1 MNSQP
6 NVIFLVVDTLRADHL
21 GCYGYH
27 HNTSPHI
34 DRLASQGVLAEH
46 LYCAAIPTQP
56 SFTTMLTGQHPITHG
71 IVAHGGKNQLGKG
84 APYLS
89 QEFLRAGYTTC
100 AVDNL
105 VRERQWFVRGW
116 EYYID
121 PSLRR
126 TLLLGVT
133 VEQLHARALPWLH
146 HHKDEP
152 FLMFIHYWDPHWPL
166 DPPEKYRDLFYDG
179 ANPTD
184 PENRAM
190 EEWWDHPLGA
200 IAHDTWLRRPEGL
213 ITDPDYVRAMYDQEI
228 RRLDDGIGALLDTL
242 DELGLSDNTLVVLTA
257 DHGESMTEH
266 DIFFAHHGLYD
277 TVVHVPL
284 IARWP
289 GKIPAGRRVSPL
301 ISTHDLAPTLL
312 EAAGLPIPNS
322 MDGKSAWSLLN
333 GASETGQHDSL
344 VSVECTWQGK
354 WSIRNERYKFI
365 LARFPD
371 LYDGPMRELYD
382 MQADPDESH
391 NLVEAQPE
399 LASQLESELE
409 RWIQTRLDAQGKSQ
423 DPVLEQGVTLG
434 AFG

>member
-27 HNTSPHI
+27 HDTSPNI
-34 DRLASQGVLAEH
+34 DRLASQGVLAER

-56 SFTTMLTGQHPITHG
+56 SFTTLFTGQHPVTHG
-71 IVAHGGKNQLGKG
+71 IVAHGGKNQLAKD
-84 APYLS
+84 APYMS
-89 QEFLRAGYTTC
+89 QDFLKAGYTTC

-105 VRERQWFVRGW
+105 VRERQWFIRGW

-133 VEQLHARALPWLH
+133 VEQLHSRALPWLRNH
-146 HHKDEP
+146 RDER
-152 FLMFIHYWDPHWPL
+152 FCLFIHYWDPHWPL
-166 DPPEKYRDLFYDG
+166 DPPEHYRNEFYDG
-179 ANPTD
+179 QNPTD
-184 PENRAM
+184 PDNTAM
-190 EEWWDHPLGA
+190 EEWWEHPLGA

-228 RRLDDGIGALLDTL
+228 RRLDDGIGELMGTL

-289 GKIPAGRRVSPL
+289 GHIPEGRRVSPM
-301 ISTHDLAPTLL
+301 ISTHDLAPTILD
-312 EAAGLPIPNS
+312 AAGVPIPRAMN
-322 MDGKSAWSLLN
+322 GKSAWPLLS
-333 GASETGQHDSL
+333 GESEEGGHERL
-344 VSVECTWQGK
+344 YSVECTWQGK
-354 WSIRNERYKFI
+354 WSIRDERYKFI

-382 MQADPDESH
+382 TLEDPGETH
-391 NLVEAQPE
+391 NLADERPE
-399 LASQLESELE
+399 LAAQMEAELE
-409 RWIQTRLDAQGKSQ
+409 EWLKARLAEDGKEM
-423 DPVLEQGVTLG
+423 DPVLDQGVTLG